1 MRPVLTL
8 LFYCFI
14 ASSFG
19 QTNIPVFGSVSS
31 EERNLKECSFDKS
44 ADAIVLLD
52 YAQSTHD
59 EEHALITTR
68 RLKIKILK
76 EGGLEEGN
84 IIITY
89 QHANGYEEISEIE
102 GFVHTTDGNGVPFT
116 VPLDKKAIYRNKI
129 DEFFSEV
136 KIALPNI
143 KVGTIFEYSYTSR
156 QKSWGNI
163 RDWRFQRNLPTLYSK
178 YDLTILPGAAFQY
191 KIFKS
196 PLIAIEVKSP
206 QGEGKISFAMANIPG
221 LREEPYMDA
230 PGYYIQRVE
239 FQIAEY
245 VTSYGARQKT
255 MTTWEALSREL
266 LIDAR
271 FGRAIEKNLGKDID
285 ILKEVSSYPSELQKM
300 KSIHNYVRKNFSW
313 NRVRSFYAID
323 GIKRVWDRK
332 SGTNGE
338 INLTLINLLKDAG
351 LNVNPLLVCYR
362 DYGKVSA
369 DYPFLE
375 QFSEVVA
382 HLVIDGKTYIINGID
397 LLTPS
402 EMIPFNLLNTNA
414 FLLTK
419 KNPTMITIKDDQ
431 RFLKSNL
438 NASCELGTD
447 GVIKGTV
454 FASNYDYSRLN
465 RTSYYKKEGKDKFT
479 EGYLMRDGTD
489 LTVDSLL
496 VNNLE
501 IDSLPLE
508 QRYNFTVSTTANGDY
523 RMVNLDLFFPFN
535 KNPFLSDIRFTN
547 IDFGSQMFHAVTQQI
562 KIPPGLKLESLPKAL
577 TLVMPDNSI
586 KLSRTSSYDDK
597 TNTILIRQGLEIKRP
612 VFTADEYPA
621 VKEFFKKMMDL
632 LNEPLILKSK

>member
-1 MRPVLTL
+1 MKTLLTL
-8 LFYCFI
+8 LFSIPI
-14 ASSFG
+14 AYSFG
-19 QTNIPVFGSVSS
+19 QSNIPVFGAVSS

-52 YAQSTHD
+52 FAQSTHD

-68 RLKIKILK
+68 RIKIKILK
-76 EGGLEEGN
+76 EGGVDAGN
-84 IIITY
+84 RIITY

-116 VPLDKKAIYRNKI
+116 VPLDKKAIYRNKVN
-129 DEFFSEV
+129 EFFSEV

-143 KVGTIFEYSYTSR
+143 KVGTIFEYSYISR
-156 QKSWGNI
+156 KKHWGNVS
-163 RDWRFQRNLPTLYSK
+163 DWYFQRQLPTLYSK
-178 YDLTILPGAAFQY
+178 YDLNILPGAAFQY

-196 PLIAIEVKSP
+196 PLLPIDVQSP
-206 QGEGKISFAMANIPG
+206 RGEGKISFAMANIPG

-230 PGYYIQRVE
+230 PSYYIQRVE

-245 VTSYGARQKT
+245 MTSYGSRQKT
-255 MTTWEALSREL
+255 MTTWEGLSREL
-266 LIDAR
+266 LIDAS

-285 ILKEVSSYPSELQKM
+285 ILKEVSSYTSELQKM
-300 KSIHNYVRKNFSW
+300 KAIHNFVRRNFTW
-313 NRVRSFYAID
+313 NRIRSFYAID

-332 SGTNGE
+332 GGTNGE

-351 LNVNPLLVCYR
+351 LNVNPLLVCDR
-362 DYGKVSA
+362 DFGKVSA
-369 DYPFLE
+369 DYPFLG

-382 HLVIDGKTYIINGID
+382 HVSIGSKTYILNGID
-397 LLTPS
+397 PLTPS
-402 EMIPFNLLNTNA
+402 EMIPFDLLNTNA

-454 FASNYDYSRLN
+454 FASNFDYSRLS
-465 RTSYYKKEGKDKFT
+465 RASYYKKEGKNKFT
-479 EGYLMRDGTD
+479 EGYLMREGTD
-489 LTVDSLL
+489 LAVDSLL
-496 VNNLE
+496 VGNLE

-523 RMVNLDLFFPFN
+523 RMVNLDLFFPFD
-535 KNPFLSDIRFTN
+535 KNPFLADIRFTN
-547 IDFGSQMFHAVTQQI
+547 IDFGSPMNHVVTQQI
-562 KIPPGLKLESLPKAL
+562 KIPPDLKLESLPKAL

-612 VFTADEYPA
+612 VFTADEYPS
-621 VKEFFKKMMDL
+621 VKEFFKKMTDL